1 MAVNKL
7 LDRMR
12 EAVETS
18 GTPGRVGNTP
28 TNERCPPM
36 NEGKKGTP
44 PKFDMVHLKI
54 KAWKF
59 GGFRTWKPSFS
70 GSMMF
75 HV

>member
-28 TNERCPPM
+28 TNERCPPI
-36 NEGKKGTP
+36 NTGKKGTP
-44 PKFDMVHLKI
+44 PKFDMEPKNQTLEKEI
-54 KAWKF
+54 PF
-59 GGFRTWKPSFS
+59 GNHHFQVPCLTLG
-70 GSMMF
+70 
-75 HV
+75 V